1 VRPEHVKRA
10 SAREADFTAEA
21 VITEMFGRGSTI
33 QFRARTAVGQDITI
47 ESPGSATP
55 PFRVGETVLLGW
67 RTEDVFVLPSEHE
80 V

>member
-1 VRPEHVKRA
+1 
-10 SAREADFTAEA
+10 
-21 VITEMFGRGSTI
+21 MFGRGSTI